1 MTPRLRHLA
10 PLVLILAACSAQPVS
25 APEQSA
31 AAMTEE
37 ADAAPSTPALEVIA
51 PGRAAT
57 WTQQYTDGTGT
68 TWEVVLDKIECG
80 LTSIPNAKSNP
91 DWMGGPEIP
100 QYVAATPAPGKDFC
114 KAYLIVRA
122 RWRFTRCRLGRWAQE
137 CCFRRRGW
145 RRSQYSCS
153 KRADA
158 GSRNP
163 GAITPVACYG
173 FLDGRAE
180 RQSVT
185 FLKKG
190 STGSNP
196 VAAQAVW
203 SSGLGR

>member
-37 ADAAPSTPALEVIA
+37 ADVAPSTPALEVIA

-80 LTSIPNAKSNP
+80 LTSIPSAKSNP

-114 KAYLIVRA
+114 KAYLTAKNVGQVPDTVRA
-122 RWRFTRCRLGRWAQE
+122 PGNLDADGTQYAPVQMMAWTVLETELDAQYA
-137 CCFRRRGW
+137 
-145 RRSQYSCS
+145 SPV
-153 KRADA
+153 
-158 GSRNP
+158 NP
-163 GAITPVACYG
+163 GDSTRTMEIYEVPSGKVGTGVLFPSPGLASQSI
-173 FLDGRAE
+173 FLLEAR
-180 RQSVT
+180 
-185 FLKKG
+185 
-190 STGSNP
+190 
-196 VAAQAVW
+196 
-203 SSGLGR
+203 